1 MEDMDMRDFDFSP
14 FARSSIG
21 FDRFFELLDAAG
33 RLGEPE
39 SGYPPYNIEKLGEDA
54 YRITMAVAGFDR
66 DELQV
71 VARQNTLTIA
81 GRKRNE
87 ESRQYLHRG
96 LATRAFE
103 RQFNLA
109 DYVRV
114 SGANLE
120 NGLLSVDLV
129 REVPDEVKPRR
140 VEIGAGAPPSLKSI
154 EAKAA

>member
-1 MEDMDMRDFDFSP
+1 MAMREFDLSP

-21 FDRFFELLDAAG
+21 FDRFFDLIETAG
-33 RLGEPE
+33 HLGEAE
-39 SGYPPYNIEKLGEDA
+39 AGYPPYNIEKVGDDA

-71 VARQNTLTIA
+71 VARQNTLSVA
-81 GRKRNE
+81 GRKKSDEN
-87 ESRQYLHRG
+87 RQYLHRG

-114 SGANLE
+114 TGANLE
-120 NGLLSVDLV
+120 NGLLSIELV
-129 REVPDEVKPRR
+129 REVPEEVKPRR
-140 VEIGAGAPPSLKSI
+140 IEIGTGAPAPLKTI
-154 EAKAA
+154 EGKAA

>member
-1 MEDMDMRDFDFSP
+1 MDMRDFDFSP

-21 FDRFFELLDAAG
+21 FDRFFELLDATG
-33 RLGEPE
+33 RLGEPD

-81 GRKRNE
+81 GRKKNE
-87 ESRQYLHRG
+87 ENRQYLHRG

-140 VEIGAGAPPSLKSI
+140 IEIGAGVPPSLKTI
-154 EAKAA
+154 EGKAA